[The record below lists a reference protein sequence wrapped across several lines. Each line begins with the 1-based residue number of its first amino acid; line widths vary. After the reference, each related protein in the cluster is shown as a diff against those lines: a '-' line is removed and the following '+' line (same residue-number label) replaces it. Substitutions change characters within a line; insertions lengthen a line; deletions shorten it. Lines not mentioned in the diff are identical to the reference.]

1 MESDF
6 HRLLGTPRAGGVLV
20 VSDHA
25 SNRVPDDIDLG
36 IDPALLQLHIAIDI
50 GVAGIAE
57 CMVARDDSSGTAAW
71 LGNVS
76 RLVCDYNRKYDVP
89 GMMPEVSD
97 GHAIPGNVLTPE
109 QRQERVKRFFE
120 PYHAGLAALLRDT
133 PPALIL
139 SLHSFTPGLATC
151 DKPRPWQVGVLY
163 NQDERAARIA
173 IPWFAAQGL
182 VVGDQEP
189 YSGKLLNASMNRHA
203 EPNGLPYLSIEV
215 RQDLIADAAGQALW
229 AERLGGA
236 CRAVV
241 AALAA

>member
-6 HRLLGTPRAGGVLV
+6 HRLLGTPQAGGVLV

-25 SNRVPDDIDLG
+25 SNRVPADIDLG

-57 CMVARDDSSGTAAW
+57 RMVAPGTAAW

-76 RLVCDYNRKYDVP
+76 RLVCDYNRKHDVP

-109 QRQERVKRFFE
+109 QRQARVARFFD

-163 NQDERAARIA
+163 NQDERASRIA
-173 IPWFAAQGL
+173 IPLLEAMGL

-203 EPNGLPYLSIEV
+203 EPNGLPYISIEI
-215 RQDLIADAAGQALW
+215 RQDLIADEAGQAVW
-229 AERLGGA
+229 AGRMASMCAEVLR
-236 CRAVV
+236 RI
-241 AALAA
+241 

>member
-6 HRLLGTPRAGGVLV
+6 HRLLGTPQSGGILV

-25 SNRVPDDIDLG
+25 SNRVPEDIDLG

-50 GVAGIAE
+50 GVGAIAE
-57 CMVARDDSSGTAAW
+57 RMVSPGTAAW

-97 GHAIPGNVLTPE
+97 GHAIPGNVLMPQ
-109 QRQERVKRFFE
+109 QRQARVTRFFE
-120 PYHAGLAALLRDT
+120 PYHSGLETLLHET

-151 DKPRPWQVGVLY
+151 DKPRPWQIGILY
-163 NQDERAARIA
+163 NEDERAARIA
-173 IPWFAAQGL
+173 IPWLEAQGF

-203 EPNGLPYLSIEV
+203 EANGLPYLSIEI
-215 RQDLIADAAGQALW
+215 RQDLIADAAGQAEW
-229 AERLGGA
+229 AQVMAGLCAEVVRL
-236 CRAVV
+236 
-241 AALAA
+241 L